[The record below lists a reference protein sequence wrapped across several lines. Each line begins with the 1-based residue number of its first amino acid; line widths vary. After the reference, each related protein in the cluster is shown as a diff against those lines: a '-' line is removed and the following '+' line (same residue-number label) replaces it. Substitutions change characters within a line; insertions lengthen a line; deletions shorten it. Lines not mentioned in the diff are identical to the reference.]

1 MYRGYIKL
9 FRKTIDSVVFTNPE
23 LLKVWIW
30 CLFNAN
36 HKEKWFSINTGRG
49 FTEIQCKQG
58 EFITGR
64 SEASRQLQLSPSKTR
79 NLLRKL
85 QKFQNIELESSNF
98 YTKIKVLNYSDYQQV
113 AEDVE
118 QATTK
123 QQPNNSQQST
133 NNRPSIDHQSTTTN
147 NDKNN
152 KNVKNDNNNTGLR
165 LFKNDKLYNFD
176 NFKKSFINSKYEN
189 ADLEFYHEAVMN
201 WADSNGTKKK
211 DWAATARNFML
222 RDLKDNKL
230 KLKNGVKQ
238 ITEEDR
244 EFNRW
249 VEDNLNN

>member
-1 MYRGYIKL
+1 MKSLYFPHDSNAHEDMRIIELRMDFGWEAYGLFWALLEVMRIADDYSISDNIKPL
-9 FRKTIDSVVFTNPE
+9 AYKFQIKPDKLQAIIDRCLELKLLTKDDNMLYCKELNERMIAVESKSANARKAAEKRWSNADAMQTHSERNAI
-23 LLKVWIW
+23 KVNKSKVNKTKI
-30 CLFNAN
+30 N
-36 HKEKWFSINTGRG
+36 KSISKDTNTG
-49 FTEIQCKQG
+49 
-58 EFITGR
+58 
-64 SEASRQLQLSPSKTR
+64 S
-79 NLLRKL
+79 
-85 QKFQNIELESSNF
+85 
-98 YTKIKVLNYSDYQQV
+98 
-113 AEDVE
+113 
-118 QATTK
+118 
-123 QQPNNSQQST
+123 
-133 NNRPSIDHQSTTTN
+133 
-147 NDKNN
+147 
-152 KNVKNDNNNTGLR
+152 R

>member
-1 MYRGYIKL
+1 MDGWISL
-9 FRKTIDSVVFTNPE
+9 HRKFLTWEWYDDINT
-23 LLKVWIW
+23 K
-30 CLFNAN
+30 CLFIHLLLMSN
-36 HKEKWFSINTGRG
+36 HKELKWRGHTIKRGQRFTSIKSLAFELKLSEKQIRNSLKKLKKTGEIDIQGASVGTMITVCNYGSYQDIENT
-49 FTEIQCKQG
+49 KG
-58 EFITGR
+58 E
-64 SEASRQLQLSPSKTR
+64 
-79 NLLRKL
+79 
-85 QKFQNIELESSNF
+85 QKGKRRANKGQA
-98 YTKIKVLNYSDYQQV
+98 KG
-113 AEDVE
+113 E
-118 QATTK
+118 QRA
-123 QQPNNSQQST
+123 T
-133 NNRPSIDHQSTTTN
+133 NNNDNKDN
-147 NDKNN
+147 NEN
-152 KNVKNDNNNTGLR
+152 NDNNNTGLR